1 MEFLLEMDFL
11 SMTDG
16 YSKRNCWDET
26 WKLFDSMSV
35 EGNVE
40 PEEVTMIAARSA
52 CSQKGG
58 LRLGKSFHEYVK
70 LEMQI
75 TMNVKCGCLDSA
87 RGIFDTM
94 GVRDVFSWTSM
105 VNGYAKSCELE
116 LARMSFNEMPERN
129 VVSWSAM
136 IAGQPPKGSFRMV
149 CNMLEAA
156 FVPLENISSCALCLW
171 SIGLLGI
178 WWPVTGSPEQRTI
191 LKNSCSRTAFSY
203 KQIHP
208 YTGTTS

>member
-1 MEFLLEMDFL
+1 MDCRSFVLALKACEQFLRVLGGKSVHCEMDFL

-58 LRLGKSFHEYVK
+58 
-70 LEMQI
+70 
-75 TMNVKCGCLDSA
+75 
-87 RGIFDTM
+87 GIFDTM

-105 VNGYAKSCELE
+105 VNGYAKSGELE

-136 IAGQPPKGSFRMV
+136 IAG
-149 CNMLEAA
+149 
-156 FVPLENISSCALCLW
+156 
-171 SIGLLGI
+171 
-178 WWPVTGSPEQRTI
+178 
-191 LKNSCSRTAFSY
+191 
-203 KQIHP
+203 
-208 YTGTTS
+208 

>member
-1 MEFLLEMDFL
+1 MGTL
-11 SMTDG
+11 SVTVG
-16 YSKRNCWDET
+16 
-26 WKLFDSMSV
+26 KLFESMSV
-35 EGNVE
+35 EGNIE

-52 CSQKGG
+52 CSQKGD

-116 LARMSFNEMPERN
+116 LARMSVNEMPERN

-136 IAGQPPKGSFRMV
+136 
-149 CNMLEAA
+149 
-156 FVPLENISSCALCLW
+156 
-171 SIGLLGI
+171 GLLGNHPKEALE
-178 WWPVTGSPEQRTI
+178 WFVTCWRLRLFHWRT
-191 LKNSCSRTAFSY
+191 LVRVLSACGQLDCLEFG
-203 KQIHP
+203 Q
-208 YTGTTS
+208 

>member
-40 PEEVTMIAARSA
+40 PEELTMIAARSA

-70 LEMQI
+70 LEMQV
-75 TMNVKCGCLDSA
+75 TMNVNVAAWILQEGSL
-87 RGIFDTM
+87 IP
-94 GVRDVFSWTSM
+94 W
-105 VNGYAKSCELE
+105 ELE
-116 LARMSFNEMPERN
+116 MCSLGRAWLMGMLKA
-129 VVSWSAM
+129 VS
-136 IAGQPPKGSFRMV
+136 
-149 CNMLEAA
+149 
-156 FVPLENISSCALCLW
+156 
-171 SIGLLGI
+171 
-178 WWPVTGSPEQRTI
+178 
-191 LKNSCSRTAFSY
+191 
-203 KQIHP
+203 
-208 YTGTTS
+208 

>member
-1 MEFLLEMDFL
+1 MGHSGFLFFCQMLQNGAEMDCRSFVLALKACEQFLRVLGGKSVHCEMDFL

-26 WKLFDSMSV
+26 SKLFDSMSV

-58 LRLGKSFHEYVK
+58 LRSGKSFHEYVR
-70 LEMQI
+70 LEMEI

-87 RGIFDTM
+87 RGIIDTM

-105 VNGYAKSCELE
+105 VNGYAKSGELE
-116 LARMSFNEMPERN
+116 LARMSFNEMLKA
-129 VVSWSAM
+129 S
-136 IAGQPPKGSFRMV
+136 ISF
-149 CNMLEAA
+149 
-156 FVPLENISSCALCLW
+156 
-171 SIGLLGI
+171 
-178 WWPVTGSPEQRTI
+178 
-191 LKNSCSRTAFSY
+191 
-203 KQIHP
+203 
-208 YTGTTS
+208 

>member
-1 MEFLLEMDFL
+1 MGWLVFMTCVVVWVLLDTCLMEFLLEMDFL

-16 YSKRNCWDET
+16 CSKRNCWDET
-26 WKLFDSMSV
+26 WKLFESMSV

-105 VNGYAKSCELE
+105 VNGYAKSGELE

-136 IAGQPPKGSFRMV
+136 IAG
-149 CNMLEAA
+149 
-156 FVPLENISSCALCLW
+156 
-171 SIGLLGI
+171 
-178 WWPVTGSPEQRTI
+178 
-191 LKNSCSRTAFSY
+191 
-203 KQIHP
+203 
-208 YTGTTS
+208 

>member
-1 MEFLLEMDFL
+1 MGWLVFMICVVVWVLLDTCLMEFLLEMDFL

-26 WKLFDSMSV
+26 WKLFYSMSV

-58 LRLGKSFHEYVK
+58 LRSGKSFHEYVK
-70 LEMQI
+70 LEMQV

-105 VNGYAKSCELE
+105 VNGYAKSGELE

-136 IAGQPPKGSFRMV
+136 IAG
-149 CNMLEAA
+149 
-156 FVPLENISSCALCLW
+156 
-171 SIGLLGI
+171 
-178 WWPVTGSPEQRTI
+178 
-191 LKNSCSRTAFSY
+191 
-203 KQIHP
+203 
-208 YTGTTS
+208 